1 MNGDQT
7 MDKKQMGVMNRIFF
21 SNLISFVPPTTH
33 AIRLIVCSGDSFRTK
48 TRPTRIHLS
57 SNILFYRHLI
67 SSPSFISRRKANYLS
82 RPGQRR
88 NCLSLSFSFSFSILP
103 LSLLLL
109 RENNFA
115 SFRKKN
121 QVGPFLK
128 VNQTVFLCR
137 KTDVLLKPTFPTPSP
152 RSLYNSIRKY
162 FLFLL
167 T

>member
-1 MNGDQT
+1 MKSHSEEFKNLTKYNKMNGDQT

-115 SFRKKN
+115 SFRKKKSSRSI
-121 QVGPFLK
+121 FK
-128 VNQTVFLCR
+128 SES
-137 KTDVLLKPTFPTPSP
+137 DSLLVPENRCFA
-152 RSLYNSIRKY
+152 
-162 FLFLL
+162 
-167 T
+167 